1 MARLK
6 KFIKRYRFF
15 LLLVLI
21 NGLLFIIEP
30 ELGQETAVLSVHNL
44 LEMLSVIPPIFLL
57 LGLMD
62 VWVPRETMMKYMG
75 KGAGIKGGIFAFVL
89 GSFSAGPLYASFPVA
104 AVFLKKGVSLT
115 NVFLFVGAWSTTK
128 IPMMIF
134 EITQLG
140 GKFALIRFGL
150 NLIAIT
156 VLAIIMERTTTK
168 EDSEAI
174 YEMASRQTD
183 EK

>member
-1 MARLK
+1 MYHRGDYVMARLK

-30 ELGQETAVLSVHNL
+30 ELGQETAALSVHNL

-75 KGAGIKGGIFAFVL
+75 KDAGIKGGIFAFVL
-89 GSFSAGPLYASFPVA
+89 GSFSEQEQYKVLREEPLILDYAYLQELSNAYQSKREFM
-104 AVFLKKGVSLT
+104 SLCPFQ
-115 NVFLFVGAWSTTK
+115 VLFY
-128 IPMMIF
+128 
-134 EITQLG
+134 L
-140 GKFALIRFGL
+140 
-150 NLIAIT
+150 
-156 VLAIIMERTTTK
+156 
-168 EDSEAI
+168 
-174 YEMASRQTD
+174 
-183 EK
+183 